1 MTPRETD
8 DQVRERIASETRAV
22 AAIRILCE
30 TFTKGGMSYGQTA
43 KLIEDVLEDQAGR
56 IVRVGNE
63 KHTPEVR
70 T

>member
-1 MTPRETD
+1 MTRPTD
-8 DQVRERIASETRAV
+8 DQVQERIASEERAV

-30 TFTKGGMSYGQTA
+30 TYTKGGMTYGQAA

-56 IVRVGNE
+56 IVRVGHQ
-63 KHTPEVR
+63 KHTPEVQ